1 MRSFIFFALLPF
13 VCSVAQAQSCVM
25 PTGLGRPGTD
35 SANCTA
41 VGGTICKP
49 DSLSKLQVPVKWPD
63 SPLPHCAVQFSWN
76 FGTGAPPVTTSDPS
90 VEYSFPMRPVGQSQV
105 PYPVTVTTGAY
116 QAQLDVNVLWGS
128 IELKLT
134 TLHVTEGGAPALGE
148 LTRTESTQR
157 VTVRYNTNSL
167 PAGYV
172 AEATH
177 EVIFEPG
184 QVRKTFEVPVIDDDV
199 YRSSNPSGTVFFA
212 EAVHGYTLSLPSHFF
227 DIEDDDE
234 PVLHRFV
241 QRAPRAV
248 EGTSL
253 GLDIDRTGGA
263 GQQTNVMVVA
273 QGVSYSVP
281 FAPGVTRN
289 RVIIPI
295 ADDALYNG
303 TRRLEVTCT
312 PDGLPSMSDRIEV
325 VVVDN
330 ESVPKF
336 TPKLIEVTEGHAAQF
351 VPLVLNVAP
360 QFGSGAWIYYRAQA
374 GTASDAD
381 FTLSPSGIFWPA
393 GTATQTLQVLIA
405 GDDVAE
411 NDETFTITLDGPDDV
426 SDKITVRILDDDRP
440 AFGLAFDKSEYEL
453 DETNAAVDVRRTDGG
468 TGPMTATLRVHGRIP
483 SFWTIDDVE
492 LTFAA
497 GETQKRVPLPVDDGL
512 FSGVRLATLELE
524 WNGFAGASAE
534 LALTDD
540 EPMPTL
546 TLGDASVVEGAAGTT
561 SRLEF
566 PVTLSGPVGADMIF
580 QITTHDGTAAATDY
594 TPLSNAVAA
603 FPQGRTAASL
613 TVFVLGDAEN
623 EANETLTLEI
633 TSCCSQLAELVK
645 GTATG
650 TIRNDDSGDGGGG
663 DPSAYTLEAPE
674 RVNESF
680 PWLVGTVTRTNEARQ
695 VAYVTV
701 RLTAG
706 LGRQFT
712 PVTLRFAAHET
723 KKEVR
728 FYLDDHLYSGDGMAS
743 LELFAGGQLQARREV
758 LIRDNEPQ
766 PVIRIH
772 DAPPLITG
780 DGIELQTRF
789 AISVEPPLSTT
800 VQVKVSMPPG
810 GHLYNAVNRT
820 IEIPPFTS
828 RVEVPVLVYPGGRT
842 GEATLTM
849 SLDFW
854 WTDPPAVLTAGNR
867 SATAKLIFTRGVDA
881 TVEPYEP
888 VLAAGTTR
896 TLTLSLYPA
905 AVGSEPLQLSSSK
918 TSVATA
924 PATVA
929 IAPGATSVTFDVAG
943 HSKGDATVTITLPP
957 YFQNKTLEVP
967 LSVYEPFAAVVEPQV
982 LRLRTGETAQLNL
995 STLPRNAFVVHAS
1008 VVAVDSSIVF
1018 VDQNVPV
1025 GLGGGVVEVYGA
1037 NEGETEIIITFPE
1050 DGGTTLRIPVKVT
1063 KGTARRRSASR

>member
-1 MRSFIFFALLPF
+1 
-13 VCSVAQAQSCVM
+13 M
-25 PTGLGRPGTD
+25 PTGLGHPSTD
-35 SANCTA
+35 SANCVA
-41 VGGTICKP
+41 VGSSAICKP
-49 DSLSKLQVPVKWPD
+49 DALSKLQVPVKWPV

-76 FGTGAPPVTTSDPS
+76 FGTGAPPVTTSGPS
-90 VEYSFPMRPVGQSQV
+90 AEYAFPMRPVGQSDV
-105 PYPVTVTTGAY
+105 PYTVTVTTGAH
-116 QAQLDVNVLWGS
+116 QAQFGVHVLWGT

-134 TLHVTEGGAPALGE
+134 TPRITEGGSPALWE
-148 LTRTESTQR
+148 LTRSESTQR

-177 EVIFEPG
+177 EVTFEPG
-184 QVRKTFEVPVIDDDV
+184 QVRRTIEVPVIDDDV

-212 EAVHGYTLSLPSHFF
+212 EAVHGYTLAQSTHFF
-227 DIEDDDE
+227 EIEDDDE

-248 EGTSL
+248 EGRTL
-253 GLDIDRTGGA
+253 ALDIDRTGGA
-263 GQQTNVMVVA
+263 GLQTSVTVVA
-273 QGVSYSVP
+273 QGVSYNAP

-289 RVIIPI
+289 RVTIPI

-303 TRRLEVTCT
+303 TRSLEVTCT
-312 PDGLPSMSDRIEV
+312 PEGLPGMSDRIEV
-325 VVVDN
+325 VVVDD

-336 TPKLIEVTEGHAAQF
+336 TPKLIEVTESDAAQF
-351 VPLVLNVAP
+351 VSLVFNVAP
-360 QFGSGAWIYYRAQA
+360 QFGSGTWIDYRAQA
-374 GTASDAD
+374 GTASGDD

-426 SDKITVRILDDDRP
+426 GDKITVRILDDDRP

-453 DETNAAVDVRRTDGG
+453 EETSAAVDVRRTDGG

-483 SFWTIDDVE
+483 SFWTIDDIE

-546 TLGDASVVEGAAGTT
+546 TLGDASVVEGAPGTT

-566 PVTLSGPVGADMIF
+566 PMTLSGPVGADMIF
-580 QITTHDGTAAATDY
+580 QITTHHGTAAATDY
-594 TPLSNAVAA
+594 APLANAMVA
-603 FPQGRTAASL
+603 FPQGRTTASL

-623 EANETLTLEI
+623 EAHETLTLEI
-633 TSCCSQLAELVK
+633 TSCCSQLAELVR

-680 PWLVGTVTRTNEARQ
+680 PWLIGTVTRTNEARQ
-695 VAYVTV
+695 VAYVAV

-712 PVTLRFAAHET
+712 PATIRFAAHET

-728 FYLDDHLYSGDGMAS
+728 FYLDDHFYSGDGMAL
-743 LELFAGGQLQARREV
+743 LELFAGGQLQAKREV

-772 DAPPLITG
+772 DAPPLVTG

-789 AISVEPPLSTT
+789 AISVEPPLATT
-800 VQVKVSMPPG
+800 VQVKVSMAPG
-810 GHLYNAVNRT
+810 GRLYNAVDRV
-820 IEIPPFTS
+820 IDIPPFTS
-828 RVEVPVLVYPGGRT
+828 RVEVPVLVYPSGRT

-849 SLDFW
+849 SLALW
-854 WTDPPAVLTAGNR
+854 WAEPPNTPTLANT
-867 SATAKLIFTRGVDA
+867 SASAKLIFTRTADA
-881 TVEPYEP
+881 TVQPYEP
-888 VLAAGTTR
+888 MFAAGTTR
-896 TLTLSLYPA
+896 TLTLALYPA
-905 AVGSEPLQLSSSK
+905 AVGSEPMQLSSSK
-918 TSVATA
+918 TSVATV
-924 PATVA
+924 PETVA
-929 IAPGATSVTFDVAG
+929 IAPGATSVAFDVAG
-943 HSKGDATVTITLPP
+943 HAKGDATVTITLPP
-957 YFQNKTLEVP
+957 YFQNKILTVP
-967 LSVYEPFAAVVEPQV
+967 LSVYEPFAAVVQPQV
-982 LRLRTGETAQLNL
+982 LRLRTGETAQLDL
-995 STLPRNAFVVHAS
+995 STIPGTGYVVHATAT
-1008 VVAVDSSIVF
+1008 AVDASIVF
-1018 VDQNVPV
+1018 VDQSVPV
-1025 GLGGGVVEVYGA
+1025 GLGGGVVDVYGA

-1050 DGGTTLRIPVKVT
+1050 DGGTTLRVPVKVT
-1063 KGTARRRSASR
+1063 KGTARRRSAGR